1 MYLCVVCNFVKC
13 RSNNITCFI
22 EVIKYMIRK
31 RNYSLNSKYESG
43 RRNTRYR
50 FESANSGE
58 DLYNEISNDLT
69 SLEESIQD
77 RFEDICK
84 SKYNYIRV
92 SARIAVED
100 GIENDNGDPML
111 RFYLFADYKAFSRYM
126 RKGDTRKSIFE
137 LTYSFRDD
145 GLYEDDEYFN
155 GTTEKDLI
163 DAVAESFA
171 KSLDDSEY

>member
-1 MYLCVVCNFVKC
+1 
-13 RSNNITCFI
+13 
-22 EVIKYMIRK
+22 MIRN
-31 RNYSLNSKYESG
+31 RNYNLKSKYESD
-43 RRNTRYR
+43 RRNMHYR

-58 DLYNEISNDLT
+58 DLYNEITNDLT

-126 RKGDTRKSIFE
+126 RKGDTRASLFE
-137 LTYSFRDD
+137 LIYSFRDD

-171 KSLDDSEY
+171 KALDASEY

>member
-1 MYLCVVCNFVKC
+1 MV
-13 RSNNITCFI
+13 
-22 EVIKYMIRK
+22 RK
-31 RNYSLNSKYESG
+31 RNYSLNNKYESD
-43 RRNTRYR
+43 RRNMRYH
-50 FESANSGE
+50 FESTNSGK
-58 DLYNEISNDLT
+58 DLYNEIANDLT

-84 SKYNYIRV
+84 SKYHYKSVR
-92 SARIAVED
+92 ARIAVED

-111 RFYLFADYKAFSRYM
+111 DFYLFADSKAFGRYL
-126 RKGDTRKSIFE
+126 RNGNTQDNISE

-155 GTTEKDLI
+155 GTTEEDLI

-171 KSLDDSEY
+171 KALDYSEY

>member
-1 MYLCVVCNFVKC
+1 M
-13 RSNNITCFI
+13 
-22 EVIKYMIRK
+22 IKK
-31 RNYSLNSKYESG
+31 RNYSLKRKYEGG
-43 RRNTRYR
+43 RRNMHYR
-50 FESANSGE
+50 FESANSSE
-58 DLYNEISNDLT
+58 ELYNEIADDLN

-84 SKYNYIRV
+84 SKYNHKSVR
-92 SARIAVED
+92 ARIAVED
-100 GIENDNGDPML
+100 GLENDNGDPML
-111 RFYLFADYKAFSRYM
+111 GFYLFADSKAFGRYI
-126 RKGDTRKSIFE
+126 RNGDTRDNISE

-171 KSLDDSEY
+171 KALNDSEY

>member
-1 MYLCVVCNFVKC
+1 
-13 RSNNITCFI
+13 
-22 EVIKYMIRK
+22 MIRK
-31 RNYSLNSKYESG
+31 RNYNLKHKYESS
-43 RRNTRYR
+43 RRNTHYS

-84 SKYNYIRV
+84 SKYNYKHV

-100 GIENDNGDPML
+100 GLENDNGDPML
-111 RFYLFADYKAFSRYM
+111 SFYLFADNKAFGRYM
-126 RKGDTRKSIFE
+126 RNGDTRDNISE
-137 LTYSFRDD
+137 LTYSFRED

-155 GTTEKDLI
+155 GTTEEDLI

-171 KSLDDSEY
+171 KALDYSEY

>member
-1 MYLCVVCNFVKC
+1 
-13 RSNNITCFI
+13 
-22 EVIKYMIRK
+22 MIRK
-31 RNYSLNSKYESG
+31 RNYSLKRKYESG
-43 RRNTRYR
+43 RRNMSYR

-58 DLYNEISNDLT
+58 DLYNEITNDLT

-84 SKYNYIRV
+84 SKYNYKSVR
-92 SARIAVED
+92 ARIAIED
-100 GIENDNGDPML
+100 GLENDNGDPML
-111 RFYLFADYKAFSRYM
+111 GFYLFADSKAFGRYI
-126 RKGDTRKSIFE
+126 RNGDTRDNISE

-145 GLYEDDEYFN
+145 GLYEDDEYFSGN
-155 GTTEKDLI
+155 TKKDLI

>member
-1 MYLCVVCNFVKC
+1 MV
-13 RSNNITCFI
+13 
-22 EVIKYMIRK
+22 RK
-31 RNYSLNSKYESG
+31 RNYSLKRKYESG
-43 RRNTRYR
+43 RRKSSYR

-58 DLYNEISNDLT
+58 DLYNEITDDLT

-77 RFEDICK
+77 RFEYICK

-100 GIENDNGDPML
+100 GLENDNGDPML
-111 RFYLFADYKAFSRYM
+111 CFYLFADSKAFGRYM
-126 RKGDTRKSIFE
+126 RNCDTRDNISE

-155 GTTEKDLI
+155 GTTEEDLI
-163 DAVAESFA
+163 DAVAESMA
-171 KSLDDSEY
+171 KSLDASDY

>member
-1 MYLCVVCNFVKC
+1 
-13 RSNNITCFI
+13 
-22 EVIKYMIRK
+22 MIRK
-31 RNYSLNSKYESG
+31 RNYSLKRKYENG
-43 RRNTRYR
+43 RKNMSYR

-58 DLYNEISNDLT
+58 DLYNEITDDLT

-77 RFEDICK
+77 RFEYICK
-84 SKYNYIRV
+84 SKYNYKRV

-100 GIENDNGDPML
+100 GLENDNGDPML
-111 RFYLFADYKAFSRYM
+111 GFYLFADNKAFGRYM
-126 RKGDTRKSIFE
+126 RNGDTRDNISE

-171 KSLDDSEY
+171 KALDDSEY

>member
-1 MYLCVVCNFVKC
+1 MV
-13 RSNNITCFI
+13 
-22 EVIKYMIRK
+22 RK
-31 RNYSLNSKYESG
+31 RNYSLKRKYESG
-43 RRNTRYR
+43 RRNMRYH

-58 DLYNEISNDLT
+58 DLYNEIANDLA

-77 RFEDICK
+77 RFEYICK

-100 GIENDNGDPML
+100 GLENDNGDPML
-111 RFYLFADYKAFSRYM
+111 CFYLFADSKAFGRYM
-126 RKGDTRKSIFE
+126 RNGDTRDNISE

-155 GTTEKDLI
+155 GTTEEDLI

>member
-1 MYLCVVCNFVKC
+1 
-13 RSNNITCFI
+13 
-22 EVIKYMIRK
+22 MIRK
-31 RNYSLNSKYESG
+31 RNHNLKHKYESS
-43 RRNTRYR
+43 RRNMHYS

-84 SKYNYIRV
+84 SKYNYKHV
-92 SARIAVED
+92 SAHIAVED
-100 GIENDNGDPML
+100 GLENDNGDPML
-111 RFYLFADYKAFSRYM
+111 SFYLFADNKAFGRYM
-126 RKGDTRKSIFE
+126 RNGDTRDNISE

-155 GTTEKDLI
+155 GTTEEDLI

-171 KSLDDSEY
+171 KALDYSEY

>member
-1 MYLCVVCNFVKC
+1 
-13 RSNNITCFI
+13 
-22 EVIKYMIRK
+22 MIRK
-31 RNYSLNSKYESG
+31 RNYNLKHKYESG
-43 RRNTRYR
+43 SRNMRYR
-50 FESANSGE
+50 FESTNSGE
-58 DLYNEISNDLT
+58 DLYNEITNDLT

-84 SKYNYIRV
+84 SKYNYKHV
-92 SARIAVED
+92 SAHIAVED

-111 RFYLFADYKAFSRYM
+111 CFYLFADNKAFGRYM
-126 RKGDTRKSIFE
+126 RNGDTRDNISE

-171 KSLDDSEY
+171 KALDYSEY

>member
-1 MYLCVVCNFVKC
+1 
-13 RSNNITCFI
+13 
-22 EVIKYMIRK
+22 MIRK
-31 RNYSLNSKYESG
+31 RNYNLKHKYESS
-43 RRNTRYR
+43 RRNMHYH

-84 SKYNYIRV
+84 SKYNYKHV
-92 SARIAVED
+92 SAHIAVED
-100 GIENDNGDPML
+100 GLENDNGDPML
-111 RFYLFADYKAFSRYM
+111 SFYLFADNKAFGRYM
-126 RKGDTRKSIFE
+126 RNGDTRDNISE
-137 LTYSFRDD
+137 LTYSFRDY

-155 GTTEKDLI
+155 GTTEEDLI

-171 KSLDDSEY
+171 KSLDDSDY

>member
-1 MYLCVVCNFVKC
+1 
-13 RSNNITCFI
+13 
-22 EVIKYMIRK
+22 MIRK
-31 RNYSLNSKYESG
+31 RNYNLNHKYESG
-43 RRNTRYR
+43 RRNMCYR

-58 DLYNEISNDLT
+58 DIYNEIANDLA

-77 RFEDICK
+77 RFEYICK
-84 SKYNYIRV
+84 SKYNYKSVR
-92 SARIAVED
+92 ARIAVED
-100 GIENDNGDPML
+100 GLENDNGDPML
-111 RFYLFADYKAFSRYM
+111 HFYLFADSKSFGRYM
-126 RKGDTRKSIFE
+126 RNGDTRDNISE

-171 KSLDDSEY
+171 KALDDSEY

>member
-1 MYLCVVCNFVKC
+1 
-13 RSNNITCFI
+13 
-22 EVIKYMIRK
+22 MIRK
-31 RNYSLNSKYESG
+31 RNYNLKHKYESS
-43 RRNTRYR
+43 RRNMHYS

-58 DLYNEISNDLT
+58 DIYNEISNDLT

-84 SKYNYIRV
+84 SKYNYKHV
-92 SARIAVED
+92 SAHIAVED
-100 GIENDNGDPML
+100 GLENDNGDPML
-111 RFYLFADYKAFSRYM
+111 SFYLFADNKAFGRYM
-126 RKGDTRKSIFE
+126 RNGDTRDNISE

-171 KSLDDSEY
+171 KALDYSEY

>member
-1 MYLCVVCNFVKC
+1 
-13 RSNNITCFI
+13 
-22 EVIKYMIRK
+22 MIRK
-31 RNYSLNSKYESG
+31 RNYSLKHKYESG
-43 RRNTRYR
+43 RRNMRYH
-50 FESANSGE
+50 FESTNSGE
-58 DLYNEISNDLT
+58 DLYNEIVNDLT
-69 SLEESIQD
+69 TLEESIQN

-100 GIENDNGDPML
+100 GLENDNGDPML
-111 RFYLFADYKAFSRYM
+111 SFYLFADSKAFGRYL
-126 RKGDTRKSIFE
+126 RNGNTQDNISE

-155 GTTEKDLI
+155 GTTEEDLI

-171 KSLDDSEY
+171 KALDNSEY

>member
-1 MYLCVVCNFVKC
+1 
-13 RSNNITCFI
+13 
-22 EVIKYMIRK
+22 MIRK
-31 RNYSLNSKYESG
+31 RNYNLKHKYESG
-43 RRNTRYR
+43 SRNTHYH

-84 SKYNYIRV
+84 SKYHYKSVR
-92 SARIAVED
+92 ARIAVED
-100 GIENDNGDPML
+100 GLENDNGDPML
-111 RFYLFADYKAFSRYM
+111 SFYLFADNKAFGRYM
-126 RKGDTRKSIFE
+126 HNGDTRDNISE

-155 GTTEKDLI
+155 GTTEEDLI
-163 DAVAESFA
+163 EAVAESFA
-171 KSLDDSEY
+171 KALDYSEY

>member
-1 MYLCVVCNFVKC
+1 MV
-13 RSNNITCFI
+13 
-22 EVIKYMIRK
+22 RK
-31 RNYSLNSKYESG
+31 RNYSLKHEYESG
-43 RRNTRYR
+43 RRNMCYR

-58 DLYNEISNDLT
+58 ELYNEITNDLT

-84 SKYNYIRV
+84 SKYHYKHV

-100 GIENDNGDPML
+100 DLESDNGDPML
-111 RFYLFADYKAFSRYM
+111 GFYLFADSKAFGRYM
-126 RKGDTRKSIFE
+126 RNGDTQDNISE

-155 GTTEKDLI
+155 GTTEEDLI

-171 KSLDDSEY
+171 KSLDASEY

>member
-1 MYLCVVCNFVKC
+1 
-13 RSNNITCFI
+13 
-22 EVIKYMIRK
+22 MIRK
-31 RNYSLNSKYESG
+31 RNYNLKHKYESS
-43 RRNTRYR
+43 RRNTHYS

-84 SKYNYIRV
+84 SKYHYKNVR
-92 SARIAVED
+92 ARIAVED
-100 GIENDNGDPML
+100 GLENDNGDPML
-111 RFYLFADYKAFSRYM
+111 CFYLFADSKAFGRYM
-126 RKGDTRKSIFE
+126 RNGDTQDNISE

-155 GTTEKDLI
+155 GTTEKDLTE
-163 DAVAESFA
+163 AVAESFA
-171 KSLDDSEY
+171 KALDDSEY

>member
-1 MYLCVVCNFVKC
+1 MF
-13 RSNNITCFI
+13 
-22 EVIKYMIRK
+22 RK
-31 RNYSLNSKYESG
+31 RNYNLNHKYESG
-43 RRNTRYR
+43 SRNTCYR

-58 DLYNEISNDLT
+58 DLYNEIANDLI

-111 RFYLFADYKAFSRYM
+111 CFYLFADSKAFGRYM
-126 RKGDTRKSIFE
+126 HNGDTRDNISE

-155 GTTEKDLI
+155 GTTEEDLI

-171 KSLDDSEY
+171 KALDDSEY

>member
-1 MYLCVVCNFVKC
+1 
-13 RSNNITCFI
+13 
-22 EVIKYMIRK
+22 MIRK
-31 RNYSLNSKYESG
+31 RNYSLKRKYESG
-43 RRNTRYR
+43 LRKSGYR

-58 DLYNEISNDLT
+58 DIYNEIANDLT

-84 SKYNYIRV
+84 SKYHYKHVR
-92 SARIAVED
+92 ARIAIED
-100 GIENDNGDPML
+100 GLENDNGDPML
-111 RFYLFADYKAFSRYM
+111 GFYLFADSKAFSRYM
-126 RKGDTRKSIFE
+126 RNGDTQDNISE

-155 GTTEKDLI
+155 GTTEEDLI

-171 KSLDDSEY
+171 KSLDYSEY

>member
-1 MYLCVVCNFVKC
+1 
-13 RSNNITCFI
+13 
-22 EVIKYMIRK
+22 MIRK
-31 RNYSLNSKYESG
+31 RNYNLKHKYESS
-43 RRNTRYR
+43 RRNTHYS

-84 SKYNYIRV
+84 SKYNYKHV
-92 SARIAVED
+92 SAHIAVED
-100 GIENDNGDPML
+100 GLENDNGDPML
-111 RFYLFADYKAFSRYM
+111 SFYLFADNKAFGRYM
-126 RKGDTRKSIFE
+126 RNGDTRDNISE
-137 LTYSFRDD
+137 LTYSFRED

-155 GTTEKDLI
+155 GTTEEDLI

-171 KSLDDSEY
+171 KALDYSEY

>member
-1 MYLCVVCNFVKC
+1 MV
-13 RSNNITCFI
+13 
-22 EVIKYMIRK
+22 RK
-31 RNYSLNSKYESG
+31 RNYSLKHKYESG
-43 RRNTRYR
+43 RRNMCYR
-50 FESANSGE
+50 FESTNSGE
-58 DLYNEISNDLT
+58 DLYNEITNDLA

-77 RFEDICK
+77 RFEYICK

-92 SARIAVED
+92 SARIAIED
-100 GIENDNGDPML
+100 GLENDNGDPML
-111 RFYLFADYKAFSRYM
+111 GFYLFADSKAFGRYM
-126 RKGDTRKSIFE
+126 RNGDTRDNISE

-171 KSLDDSEY
+171 KSLDASDY

>member
-1 MYLCVVCNFVKC
+1 
-13 RSNNITCFI
+13 
-22 EVIKYMIRK
+22 MIRK
-31 RNYSLNSKYESG
+31 RNYSLKRKYESG
-43 RRNTRYR
+43 RRNMSYR

-58 DLYNEISNDLT
+58 DLYNEITNDLT

-84 SKYNYIRV
+84 SKYHYKHVR
-92 SARIAVED
+92 ARIAVED
-100 GIENDNGDPML
+100 GLESDNGDPML
-111 RFYLFADYKAFSRYM
+111 GFYLFADNKAFSRYM
-126 RKGDTRKSIFE
+126 LNGDTRASLFE

-171 KSLDDSEY
+171 KSLDDSDY

>member
-1 MYLCVVCNFVKC
+1 
-13 RSNNITCFI
+13 
-22 EVIKYMIRK
+22 MIRK
-31 RNYSLNSKYESG
+31 RNYNLKHKYESS
-43 RRNTRYR
+43 RRNMHYS

-84 SKYNYIRV
+84 SKYNYKHV
-92 SARIAVED
+92 SAHIAVED
-100 GIENDNGDPML
+100 GLENDNGDPML
-111 RFYLFADYKAFSRYM
+111 SFYLFADNKAFGRYM
-126 RKGDTRKSIFE
+126 RNGDTRDNISE
-137 LTYSFRDD
+137 LTYSFRED

-155 GTTEKDLI
+155 GTTEEDLI

-171 KSLDDSEY
+171 KALDYSEY

>member
-1 MYLCVVCNFVKC
+1 
-13 RSNNITCFI
+13 
-22 EVIKYMIRK
+22 MIRK

-43 RRNTRYR
+43 RRNMRYR

-58 DLYNEISNDLT
+58 DLYNEITNDLT
-69 SLEESIQD
+69 SLEESVQD

-84 SKYNYIRV
+84 IKYHYKHVR
-92 SARIAVED
+92 ARIAIED
-100 GIENDNGDPML
+100 GLENDNGDPML
-111 RFYLFADYKAFSRYM
+111 GFYLFADNKAFSRYM
-126 RKGDTRKSIFE
+126 RDGDTRDNISE

-155 GTTEKDLI
+155 GTTEEDLI